1 MVTVP
6 EDIEAVVND
15 AVAACFIEGVV
26 DIVRYSIVK
35 HRIHCK
41 PRQLVF
47 RNAVADCGVTTGY
60 YMENKGDEAV
70 LAVAA
75 SILEKTLPFLGEP
88 SSVILHGQV
97 VSASVVIN
105 GVFDVVENMQV
116 IVKDAVARRRR
127 MGLKDDGVSFVVKKY
142 VKLAPW

>member
-26 DIVRYSIVK
+26 DIVRHSVVK

-47 RNAVADCGVTTGY
+47 RNAVADCGVATRY

-75 SILEKTLPFLGEP
+75 SIVEKTLPLLGEP
-88 SSVILHGQV
+88 SGVVLYGQIAFASIVEHSVLDI
-97 VSASVVIN
+97 
-105 GVFDVVENMQV
+105 
-116 IVKDAVARRRR
+116 IVY
-127 MGLKDDGVSFVVKKY
+127 M
-142 VKLAPW
+142 